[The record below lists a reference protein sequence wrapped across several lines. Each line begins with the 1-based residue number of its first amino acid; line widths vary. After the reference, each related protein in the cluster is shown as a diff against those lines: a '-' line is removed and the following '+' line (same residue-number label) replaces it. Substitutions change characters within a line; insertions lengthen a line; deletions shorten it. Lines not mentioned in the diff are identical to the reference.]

1 MSSSNFV
8 NYLSGKNYV
17 ELKSLWNEYASDKD
31 GDAYIFDSVEDFAE
45 LTGEDGVE
53 LARKV
58 FFGDI
63 KNWGDDIYL
72 DGYANFASCWSV
84 NSSPIDL
91 DVLAEWL
98 EEENH
103 DVFTEWKEAQP
114 TFEEWLED
122 TYNKTEL
129 LSLWGEYME
138 EDYQGD
144 DILGFDLGALAES
157 IEEAD
162 GEGYLDYAKE
172 IFG

>member
-1 MSSSNFV
+1 MANQNF
-8 NYLSGKNYV
+8 KNFLGEKDYN

-31 GDAYIFDSVEDFAE
+31 GDAYIYDGVEDFAE

-98 EEENH
+98 EEEGH
-103 DVFTEWKEAQP
+103 DLYNEWKDGLQ
-114 TFEEWLED
+114 TFDDWLNDSYSRSDLIAMWEEYTGED
-122 TYNKTEL
+122 V
-129 LSLWGEYME
+129 
-138 EDYQGD
+138 ED
-144 DILGFDLGALAES
+144 FDLGALAES

-162 GEGYLDYAKE
+162 GDEYLAYIKE
-172 IFG
+172 VLE